1 MGILSN
7 GSSIALAIILFSLLH
22 LAAEIQTTA
31 ALMVE
36 KNKFSFDEGFHQTA
50 IDDYFKFEGKAGIGL
65 GALQITPDTA
75 NDAYSLFNTSGRI
88 MFSRPFRL
96 WSDDSQASFNSTFV
110 INIFRIKAEN
120 WTVGQGLAFLIAPNT
135 SMPAASE
142 REWLG
147 LTNEDTD
154 GNSTNQ
160 IVAIEFDTQKQVY
173 DPDDNHIGLD
183 INSVKSN
190 TSVSL
195 DDHGIR
201 LSPEDA
207 TNYSV
212 WVDYNG
218 SSMLM
223 EVYMVK
229 EGEPKPRFPLLNE
242 TINLKEYV
250 KDESYFGFAASTGYP
265 NIQLNCVLK
274 WSLWVQDLPEK
285 RDLTW
290 LKIGAGVGVPAVIL
304 LILLGVIYV
313 NKRKRSRVEESNV
326 FDEQLKSLPGM
337 PREFKYREIKEATNN
352 FHESM
357 KLGEGGFGI
366 VYRGILNLKD
376 HNTDVTEIAVK
387 QFVRDNIKSKDDFL
401 AELTIIHRL
410 RHRHLVRLVG
420 WCYDEGKLL
429 LLYDFMPNGSLD
441 KHLYD
446 ASNRKTLNWERRQ
459 RILVGVASALHY
471 LHNDYDQTVV
481 HRDLKAS
488 NILLDS
494 EYNARL
500 GDFGLARAL
509 DNDKNSYAELGLGG
523 VAGTMGYVAP
533 ECFHTGRATAESDVF
548 SFGAVVL
555 EVVCGRSPGIP
566 IRYHQHEH
574 CSLVDWVWIFHSKG
588 SIQEAVD
595 ERLSNNYVVD
605 EAKRLLLLGL
615 ACSHPVAS
623 ERPRTQAIYQI
634 ITGAMPPPLV
644 PPFKPVFTW
653 PLMGTPYS
661 NTESTT
667 STTTVSCKGCSD
679 TNMKSNIQM
688 SSSTSQSFKSVS
700 PCTP

>member
-1 MGILSN
+1 MGIISN

-22 LAAEIQTTA
+22 LSADIQTA

-36 KNKFSFDEGFHQTA
+36 KNKFSFDEGFNQTA
-50 IDDYFKFEGKAGIGL
+50 NGDYFVSEGKAGIGL

-75 NDAYSLFNTSGRI
+75 NDAYSLFNSSGRI
-88 MFSRPFRL
+88 MFIRPFRL

-110 INIFRIKAEN
+110 INIYRKEN
-120 WTVGQGLAFLIAPNT
+120 WTAGQGLAFLIAPNT
-135 SMPAASE
+135 SMPASSQ

-154 GNSTNQ
+154 GNNANQ

-195 DDHGIR
+195 NDHGIR
-201 LSPEDA
+201 LSPEKA

-218 SSMLM
+218 TSKLM
-223 EVYMVK
+223 KVYMVK
-229 EGEPKPRFPLLNE
+229 EGEPKPRIPLLNA

-250 KDESYFGFAASTGYP
+250 KEESYFGFAASTGYP

-274 WSLWVQDLPEK
+274 WSLWVEDLPEK

-304 LILLGVIYV
+304 LILLGVIYA
-313 NKRKRSRVEESNV
+313 NKRKRSSAVEESNV
-326 FDEQLKSLPGM
+326 FDEHMKSLPGM
-337 PREFKYREIKEATNN
+337 PREFKYRDIKKATNN

-366 VYRGILNLKD
+366 VYRGILNVKD
-376 HNTDVTEIAVK
+376 HINTHVTEIAVK

-446 ASNRKTLNWERRQ
+446 ASNRNTLNWERRY
-459 RILVGVASALHY
+459 RILAGVASALHY
-471 LHNDYDQTVV
+471 LHNDYDQKVV
-481 HRDLKAS
+481 HRDIKAS

-494 EYNARL
+494 DYNARL

-509 DNDKNSYAELGLGG
+509 DNDRNSYAELGLGG

-533 ECFHTGRATAESDVF
+533 ECFHTGRATPESDVF
-548 SFGAVVL
+548 GFGAVVL

-566 IRYHQHEH
+566 INYHQHKD
-574 CSLVDWVWIFHSKG
+574 CSLVDWVWMFHREG

-595 ERLSNNYVVD
+595 ERLNKYYVVD

-634 ITGAMPPPLV
+634 IAGAMPPPHV
-644 PPFKPVFTW
+644 PPCKPVFTW
-653 PLMGTPYS
+653 PLMGAPYS

-667 STTTVSCKGCSD
+667 STVTVSSKVWSV
-679 TNMKSNIQM
+679 TNVESNIQM
-688 SSSTSQSFKSVS
+688 SSGTSQSFKSLS
-700 PCTP
+700 TCSQ